1 MTKPAP
7 IATSFPSRARKQ
19 AVVLAFILLAGCTV
33 GPKYQVPTVQTPAA
47 FKEPVP
53 TEFSESPDWKP
64 GRPSDGAIRPK
75 WWEIFGDKQLN
86 NLEEQVDLS
95 NQSLKV
101 AEARFRQARSL
112 IRFNQASLLPTIST
126 QPSIYNQHISAAQ
139 SSIVGGGQTG
149 GNFILPF
156 DLSYEVDLWGKI
168 HKQVEAAREEFQ
180 ATAADLQSVGLSLHS
195 ELAYDYF
202 ELRSLDS
209 QKKVLDDTVVA
220 YEKALELTDNRYEG
234 GLSPKSEVA
243 QAAAQLETTRAQDID
258 IGVMRAQFEHAIG
271 VLIGQPPETF
281 SLTRAPLQLRP
292 PVIPIGV
299 PSELL
304 QRRPDI
310 AAAERRVA
318 EANAQIGIARTAFY
332 PSLVISASGGFQGG
346 SLINWLIWPSRF
358 WAVGSSLG
366 QTLFDNGR
374 RKATSEAAAAGY
386 DATVAEYRQT
396 ALNAFQ
402 EVEDNLAA
410 LRILSDE
417 ARIQRSAVEAS
428 EESLALSTNRYKG
441 GLVTYLEVIT
451 AQSIALGNER
461 TEVDIERRRM
471 DASVLLIKALGG
483 GWDAGSLPAS

>member
-1 MTKPAP
+1 MKRVA
-7 IATSFPSRARKQ
+7 
-19 AVVLAFILLAGCTV
+19 LACTLLALAGCSV
-33 GPKYQVPTVQTPAA
+33 GPKYQAPTVQTPAA

-53 TEFSESPDWKP
+53 TEFSESPGWKP
-64 GRPSDGAIRPK
+64 GQPSDAVLRPK
-75 WWEIFGDKQLN
+75 WWEIFGDPQLN
-86 NLEEQVDLS
+86 SLEEQVDLA
-95 NQSLKV
+95 NQSLKLS
-101 AEARFRQARSL
+101 EARYRQARSM

-139 SSIVGGGQTG
+139 SPLVGGGQTG
-149 GNFILPF
+149 GNFTLPF

-180 ATAADLQSVGLSLHS
+180 ATAADLQSVRLSLHS

-220 YEKALELTDNRYEG
+220 YEKAVQLTDNRYEG

-243 QAAAQLETTRAQDID
+243 QARTQLETARAQDID
-258 IGVMRAQFEHAIG
+258 TGVMRAQFEHAIA
-271 VLIGQPPETF
+271 VLTGAPPETF
-281 SLTRAPLQLRP
+281 SLKAAPLQLKP
-292 PVIPIGV
+292 PVIPTGI

-310 AAAERRVA
+310 ASAERRVA
-318 EANAQIGIARTAFY
+318 EANAQIGIAKTAFY

-346 SLINWLIWPSRF
+346 SLVNWLIWPTRF
-358 WAVGSSLG
+358 WAIGSSLG

-374 RKATSEAAAAGY
+374 RKATSEGVEANY
-386 DATVAEYRQT
+386 DATVASYRQT

-417 ARIQRSAVEAS
+417 AKTQRDAVEAA

-461 TEVDIERRRM
+461 TEVDILRRRM

-483 GWDAGSLPAS
+483 GWNAANLPTS

>member
-1 MTKPAP
+1 MKRIC
-7 IATSFPSRARKQ
+7 IA
-19 AVVLAFILLAGCTV
+19 LALLASAGCTV

-53 TEFSESPDWKP
+53 TEFSESADWKP
-64 GRPSDGAIRPK
+64 GQPSDAVLRPK
-75 WWEIFGDKQLN
+75 WWEIFGDTQLN
-86 NLEEQVDLS
+86 TLEEQVDLA
-95 NQSLKV
+95 NQSLKL
-101 AEARFRQARSL
+101 AEARYRQARSM
-112 IRFNQASLLPTIST
+112 IRFNQAGLLPTIST
-126 QPSIYNQHISAAQ
+126 QPSIFNQHISAAQ
-139 SSIVGGGQTG
+139 SPVVGGGQTG
-149 GNFILPF
+149 GNFTLPF

-180 ATAADLQSVGLSLHS
+180 ATAADLQSVRLSLHS
-195 ELAYDYF
+195 ELAFDYF

-220 YEKALELTDNRYEG
+220 YEKALALTTNRYEG

-243 QAAAQLETTRAQDID
+243 QAKTQLETARAQDID
-258 IGVMRAQFEHAIG
+258 TGVTRAQFEHAIG
-271 VLIGQPPETF
+271 VLTGQPPETF
-281 SLTRAPLQLRP
+281 ALTAAPLQLKP
-292 PVIPIGV
+292 PVIPTGV

-310 AAAERRVA
+310 ASAERRVA
-318 EANAQIGIARTAFY
+318 EANAQIGIAKTAFY

-346 SLINWLIWPSRF
+346 SLVNWLIWPSRF

-366 QTLFDNGR
+366 QTLFDGGR
-374 RKATSEAAAAGY
+374 RRATSEGAVANY
-386 DATVAEYRQT
+386 DATVAGYRQT
-396 ALNAFQ
+396 ALSAFQ

-417 ARIQRSAVEAS
+417 AKTQRAAVEAA

-451 AQSIALGNER
+451 AQSIALGDER
-461 TEVDIERRRM
+461 TEVDILRRRM

-483 GWDAGSLPAS
+483 GWNAGNLPTS

>member
-1 MTKPAP
+1 MTKPTP
-7 IATSFPSRARKQ
+7 IARPFPSRARKQ

-64 GRPSDGAIRPK
+64 GHPSDGAIRPK
-75 WWEIFGDKQLN
+75 WLEIFGDKQLN

-180 ATAADLQSVGLSLHS
+180 ATAADLQSVRLSLHS
-195 ELAYDYF
+195 ELAFDYF

-243 QAAAQLETTRAQDID
+243 QATAQLETTRAQDID
-258 IGVMRAQFEHAIG
+258 IGVMRAQFEHAIA
-271 VLIGQPPETF
+271 VLTGQPPETF
-281 SLTRAPLQLRP
+281 SLT
-292 PVIPIGV
+292 
-299 PSELL
+299 
-304 QRRPDI
+304 
-310 AAAERRVA
+310 AA
-318 EANAQIGIARTAFY
+318 
-332 PSLVISASGGFQGG
+332 
-346 SLINWLIWPSRF
+346 
-358 WAVGSSLG
+358 
-366 QTLFDNGR
+366 
-374 RKATSEAAAAGY
+374 
-386 DATVAEYRQT
+386 
-396 ALNAFQ
+396 
-402 EVEDNLAA
+402 
-410 LRILSDE
+410 
-417 ARIQRSAVEAS
+417 
-428 EESLALSTNRYKG
+428 
-441 GLVTYLEVIT
+441 
-451 AQSIALGNER
+451 
-461 TEVDIERRRM
+461 
-471 DASVLLIKALGG
+471 
-483 GWDAGSLPAS
+483 